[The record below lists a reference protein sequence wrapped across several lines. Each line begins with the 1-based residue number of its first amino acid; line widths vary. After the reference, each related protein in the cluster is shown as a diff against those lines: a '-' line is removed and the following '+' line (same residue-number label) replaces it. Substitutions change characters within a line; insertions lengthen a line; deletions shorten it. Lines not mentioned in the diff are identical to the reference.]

1 MKMFKRIVATIAIV
15 LSLYTIA
22 WGESKYDK
30 AVQFAETAF
39 FIKI

>member
-1 MKMFKRIVATIAIV
+1 MLSNNYNAFALSPTLSGIA
-15 LSLYTIA
+15 
-22 WGESKYDK
+22 K